1 MAYSQHRDHSSGL
14 GKLHTAVL
22 DRLWV
27 FPVLSQLLL
36 HGMRWGKLLKSC
48 DWSSAPSSPCLI
60 FTWAKGML
68 LKFVSHSCLLWLC
81 GLLWPAN
88 NVTALP
94 EKWLSSACT
103 WQQWVRK
110 DERNIFACLPGLIS
124 ITRMPGCVWVAP
136 IGSVKSK
143 QEKQVCQLC
152 YICVTV
158 VALLERIYWEA
169 EICVSMK
176 WHVHQ
181 VLPMEPGVTCKNIWV
196 NGIRVRFWE
205 PFPSLPVAYRTVLLL
220 IPCALQCVYLEAVL
234 ELWFLVTSGVAGW
247 KHC

>member
-27 FPVLSQLLL
+27 FPVVSQLLL

-81 GLLWPAN
+81 GPLWPAN
-88 NVTALP
+88 NVIALP
-94 EKWLSSACT
+94 EKWLSSVCT

-124 ITRMPGCVWVAP
+124 ITRMPGCVCLLRLGRWKV
-136 IGSVKSK
+136 SRKSK
-143 QEKQVCQLC
+143 FVSCVIFVSRLLLLWSESTEKQRFVCLWSDM
-152 YICVTV
+152 YIKCF
-158 VALLERIYWEA
+158 LW
-169 EICVSMK
+169 S
-176 WHVHQ
+176 Q
-181 VLPMEPGVTCKNIWV
+181 GLPAKIFE
-196 NGIRVRFWE
+196 
-205 PFPSLPVAYRTVLLL
+205 
-220 IPCALQCVYLEAVL
+220 
-234 ELWFLVTSGVAGW
+234 
-247 KHC
+247 